1 MLRSHSLLAW
11 LATILTLIAYIT
23 GALFM
28 SQGFMPVVYMS
39 EQVFNRV
46 IQVFA
51 IDSVLACLAALFAMS
66 REQTTAYTG
75 ILRLPKSK
83 PAKRGLGFTAAFYP
97 AVFLFTGNTLFDFI
111 MAFHLPDEKFMAI
124 LRPVE
129 TLGLWTI
136 VGCAVGAVVMALVAL
151 IKHKD
156 RGLVLGLPLLPV
168 IMVFGFILGEILGHG

>member
-1 MLRSHSLLAW
+1 MLKSQSFLVW
-11 LATILTLIAYIT
+11 LTAILTLISYIT
-23 GALFM
+23 GAMFM
-28 SQGFMPVVYMS
+28 SQGFLPISYTS
-39 EQVFNRV
+39 EQVFNSV

-51 IDSVLACLAALFAMS
+51 IGSVLACLVALFAINC
-66 REQTTAYTG
+66 EQTIAHTG

-83 PAKRGLGFTAAFYP
+83 PAKRALGFTAAFYP

-111 MAFHLPDEKFMAI
+111 MVLHLPDEKFMAI

-129 TLGLWTI
+129 TLGLWAI